1 MLFIVERFFVCT
13 FRNRQTLHKFLGI
26 LAEIYN
32 GGFVTMRK
40 VFIQSNKL
48 SFPKVALNLQQQS
61 PILFAMTLCF
71 AAFFLSKAILFEAI
85 VPFFLP
91 TLAVV
96 FVNHRDYFMWALI
109 GGIIGSVTLGMGEL
123 SIHIIELFLFLLL
136 IKTFIRKWSVSFV
149 VGLSVFLTQ
158 MGWQMISYHAEPPTM
173 ILVYVGYES
182 VLSIFMTLFLMQ
194 LLLPMPALWKASW
207 SLERI
212 GAALI
217 VLAVMLTATNNVVW
231 KVLSPTYI
239 ALQFIILA
247 SAYVG
252 GVTLSTA
259 IAVLMGTI
267 ISLSHLSFSGMI
279 AVYALTG
286 LCAGICKKLGRFGI
300 VLGSGIAT
308 AFFTLY
314 DVTLPIDNTYYIAL
328 GAAALLFFTM
338 PKSWLQYWQRQLYPN
353 QEDVL
358 LERQRWL
365 TEKVTTKLTNFNDF
379 VIFMKELVNDR
390 FSIAEQQQEVEIEAR
405 PLSPCESC
413 YRFEKCWGK
422 GKAEMEPLMQQW
434 LMAQTIGHN
443 GSRLQY
449 DDKIRSKCVRSSL
462 FLNSLAEYVSKQQLS
477 GQFQH
482 GKKMI
487 ALQLRDMSTH
497 IDQVMKDMTNDTV
510 SFQQQEDQLANRF
523 REIGIDFFQID
534 ILTNDPGY
542 RKIVCCIPYKK
553 SQWETDQMVSERLIL
568 PVLQEVFKEPF
579 EIHQTIKKTKP
590 YAHLQITFQSAIR
603 FEMQYDVLS
612 MSKNN
617 TMYSGDSHA
626 VFSLNPGLTVI
637 LLSDGMGH
645 DKRAH
650 KESRKL
656 IRLMRQCLNHQMS
669 PETAMHTLHYVMSLK
684 QDDEMYATMDFALI
698 DLQHGKLWSWKAGSM
713 ATYLVRGKEVTR
725 VESASEPFG
734 LFTSFSVEAEQRNL
748 KAGDIIFMCTDGLF
762 FEDMPWAQQEELL
775 RNSLLQHKHLPI
787 QEICPP
793 ILNTFRHNNQPMDDC
808 TIVCVEIQHKT
819 VNWSLFKPT
828 LQEISRER
836 MVK

>member
-1 MLFIVERFFVCT
+1 
-13 FRNRQTLHKFLGI
+13 
-26 LAEIYN
+26 
-32 GGFVTMRK
+32 MRK
-40 VFIQSNKL
+40 AFAQPNKL
-48 SFPKVALNLQQQS
+48 SFPKVAVNLKQQYPVIFS
-61 PILFAMTLCF
+61 IMLCF

-91 TLAVV
+91 MMAIV
-96 FVNHRDYFMWALI
+96 FVNHREYFVWAFI
-109 GGIIGSVTLGMGEL
+109 GGTIGSFTLGMGEL
-123 SIHIIELFLFLLL
+123 SIHMIELLLFLLFM
-136 IKTFIRKWSVSFV
+136 KTFIRKWSISFV
-149 VGLSVFLTQ
+149 VGISVFFTQ
-158 MGWQMISYHAEPPTM
+158 IVWQFISYHGEPPTM

-182 VLSIFMTLFLMQ
+182 ILSIFMTLFLMQ
-194 LLLPMPALWKASW
+194 LLLPMPALWKSSW
-207 SLERI
+207 SLERM

-217 VLAVMLTATNNVVW
+217 VLAIMLTATSNVVW
-231 KVLSPTYI
+231 EILSPTYI

-247 SAYVG
+247 AAYVG

-267 ISLSHLSFSGMI
+267 ISLAHLSFSGMI

-300 VLGSGIAT
+300 VIGSAIAT
-308 AFFTLY
+308 AFFALY
-314 DVTLPIDNTYYIAL
+314 DATLPIDKTYYIAL
-328 GAAALLFFTM
+328 GIAAILFFTM
-338 PKSWLQYWQRQLYPN
+338 PRNWLQYWQRQLYPN
-353 QEDVL
+353 HEEVL

-390 FSIAEQQQEVEIEAR
+390 FSAAEQQQEVEIEAK

-413 YRFEKCWGK
+413 YRFEKCWGE
-422 GKAEMEPLMQQW
+422 GKMEIEPLMKQW
-434 LMAQTIGHN
+434 LMAQTVGHN

-449 DDKIRSKCVRSSL
+449 DDKIRNKCVRSSL
-462 FLNSLAEYVSKQQLS
+462 FLNALAEYVSKQQLS
-477 GQFQH
+477 GQFHH

-487 ALQLRDMSTH
+487 ALQLKDMSTH
-497 IDQVMKDMTNDTV
+497 IDSVMKDMTNDTV
-510 SFQQQEDQLANRF
+510 SFQQQEEQLANRF
-523 REIGIDFFQID
+523 KEIGMEFFQID
-534 ILTNDPGY
+534 ILANDPGN
-542 RKIVCCIPYKK
+542 RKVVCCLPYKK
-553 SQWETDQMVSERLIL
+553 SQWETDQMVAERLIL

-579 EIHQTIKKTKP
+579 EIQQTIKKTKP
-590 YAHLQITFQSAIR
+590 YAHLQITLQSAIR

-626 VFSLNPGLTVI
+626 VFSLNPGLTAI
-637 LLSDGMGH
+637 MLSDGMGH
-645 DKRAH
+645 NKRAH

-656 IRLMRQCLNHQMS
+656 IRLMRECLNHQMS

-684 QDDEMYATMDFALI
+684 QDEEMYATMDFALI

-713 ATYLVRGKEVTR
+713 ATYLVRGKKVTR

-734 LFTSFSVEAEQRNL
+734 LFTSFSVEAEQRTL
-748 KAGDIIFMCTDGLF
+748 KAGDILFMCTDGLF
-762 FEDMPWAQQEELL
+762 FEDMPWEQQEQLL
-775 RNSLLQHKHLPI
+775 RNSLLQNRNLPI
-787 QEICPP
+787 QEICPQ
-793 ILNTFRHNNQPMDDC
+793 ILNTFRSNNQPIDDC

-828 LQEISRER
+828 LQEIHQER